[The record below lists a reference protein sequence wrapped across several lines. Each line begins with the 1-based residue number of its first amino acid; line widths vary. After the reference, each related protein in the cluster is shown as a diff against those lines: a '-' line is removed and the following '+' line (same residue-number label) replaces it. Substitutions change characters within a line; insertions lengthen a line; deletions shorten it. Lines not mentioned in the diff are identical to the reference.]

1 MPLMPVD
8 LVRGDVPLPS
18 LPDIFQRF
26 TRKLEEPGAKASDFS
41 AILETDPSLTMR
53 VLQIVNSAYYSFR
66 AEITSVA
73 HAVTIVGLT
82 DLRELI
88 LAVSVVEFF
97 NGLPN
102 DLISMK
108 QFWSHSV
115 QTGLL
120 ARELQKSPGLKIDES
135 MFTAGM
141 LHDVGSLV
149 LYNRLPEM
157 SRSVIELR
165 DREHQPVYKLEN
177 RIIGFNHAMLGAE
190 LMRHWRLPEF
200 LQETVG
206 CHHEPDVA
214 RQFPREAQ
222 LLALANAI
230 SNRQQQ
236 DPKLSA
242 ALLAAEFA
250 NNHLSIS
257 GELIEAAIIQA
268 QEQLESVMSSIVGR
282 NS

>member
-1 MPLMPVD
+1 MSLMPVD

-26 TRKLEEPGAKASDFS
+26 TSKLEEPGARATDFS
-41 AILETDPSLTMR
+41 AILETDPALTMR

-102 DLISMK
+102 DLVSMK

-120 ARELQKSPGLKIDES
+120 ARELQKTPGLKIEES

-165 DREHQPVYKLEN
+165 DREQKPVYQLEN
-177 RIIGFNHAMLGAE
+177 RIIGFDHAMLGAE
-190 LMRHWRLPEF
+190 LMKHWRLPAF
-200 LQETVG
+200 LQETVA
-206 CHHEPDVA
+206 CHHAPEAA
-214 RQFPREAQ
+214 REFPREAH

-230 SNRQQQ
+230 SNRLQQE
-236 DPKLSA
+236 PKLTA
-242 ALLAAEFA
+242 GLVAEEFA
-250 NNHLSIS
+250 DNHLSIS
-257 GELIEAAIIQA
+257 TGLIEAAVIQA
-268 QEQLESVMSSIVGR
+268 QEQLESVMSSIVGH
-282 NS
+282 N